1 MTTQRYLL
9 TTRGKAAHSGLA
21 PEEGISAILAMMH
34 VLQGVLQLDRDGQRV
49 SIEAVRGG
57 MRPNVIAPECQA
69 WIRVDAAGTGEIDAF
84 HAALKSVQ
92 PVVPGASLDVEVAS
106 DAAPVLDGDRQQAG
120 LPVSAMASEPRSA
133 SAHDTFQPVSGRIRL
148 GSGRDPVVLQD
159 AVLTSAWA
167 GELEAYLASQQA
179 EMVAVLMELA
189 RLETPSSQPETQRP
203 AFDLL
208 ARELA
213 KAGYNATWWPGRRA
227 GGMLLAYPG
236 TRPRHAPVQLLLGHC
251 DTVWPVGTLEAMPVH
266 VHDGRLSGP
275 GVFDMKAG
283 LVQTLFALRALA
295 ALGLRPQATPVL
307 LVNSDEETGSG
318 ESTRVIERLARIAC
332 RAFVMEPA
340 LGPAGK
346 LKTARKGVGQFRLR
360 LAGEQSAGNAVTAE
374 LARLIQA
381 IFDLNDLASGV
392 SLNVGV
398 VAGGGEVGASM
409 SEAELVIDAR
419 VPDFESARRVEAAVY
434 ALEPGLPSVSLE
446 TSGRVTRLPL
456 ERTARN
462 QALWR
467 TAQRLGGELGLALEE
482 GSVGGGSDGNTTS
495 QFTATLDGLGAVG
508 DGAHALHEHV
518 LIDAMPRRAA
528 LLALLLLSPL
538 AE

>member
-167 GELEAYLASQQA
+167 GELGAYLASQEA
-179 EMVAVLMELA
+179 EMLAVLMELA

-295 ALGLRPQATPVL
+295 ALGLRPPATPVL
-307 LVNSDEETGSG
+307 LGNSDEEIGSG
-318 ESTRVIERLARIAC
+318 ESTRTIERLARIAC

-340 LGPAGK
+340 LGSAGK

-360 LAGEQSAGNAVTAE
+360 LASDEATDNALGAE
-374 LARLIQA
+374 MVRLIRA
-381 IFDLNDLASGV
+381 IFDLNDLSRGIT
-392 SLNVGV
+392 LNVGLV
-398 VAGGGEVGASM
+398 TAGATTGPM
-409 SEAELVIDAR
+409 REAELVIDAR

-482 GSVGGGSDGNTTS
+482 GAVGGGSDGNTTS
-495 QFTATLDGLGAVG
+495 QYTATLDGLGAVG

-518 LIDAMPRRAA
+518 VIDAMPRRAA